1 MYSGNSEVYFLG
13 IPPSYLSQSLI
24 LETFSAQLG
33 LPLFLL
39 LIIFSCSS
47 FSVHG
52 GYSHWYPL
60 TRCTRSC
67 GQGKKLFVRYCNNP
81 PPALGGRSCR
91 RLGPRYEYQSCN
103 TQKCPGRLLTKE
115 SNELKDRKNMKMVEY
130 HSSHLGLCSF
140 QWFILPGENY
150 CQADR
155 DIDSDSAKNIVELV
169 QFVTISLCLKFSKG
183 RILAWF

>member
-1 MYSGNSEVYFLG
+1 MWLVNSPLWYFVRFFV
-13 IPPSYLSQSLI
+13 P
-24 LETFSAQLG
+24 FWA
-33 LPLFLL
+33 
-39 LIIFSCSS
+39 
-47 FSVHG
+47 VHG
-52 GYSHWYPL
+52 GYSNWY
-60 TRCTRSC
+60 TRGACSRSC
-67 GQGKKLFVRYCNNP
+67 GGGTQLAYRFCDNP
-81 PPALGGRSCR
+81 RPAHRGRDCK
-91 RLGPRYEYQSCN
+91 RLGPHYEYQTCN

-169 QFVTISLCLKFSKG
+169 QFVSISLCLKFSKG
-183 RILAWF
+183 RIFAWF